1 MAHRFFLLYLV
12 GIPVTSAGLTVLN
25 HQQWYH
31 KMRGHRT
38 HTEVRDSALIWP
50 LTVPLLTW
58 GLLSSTPNYFLEEM
72 YYKKKKGL

>member
-1 MAHRFFLLYLV
+1 MALKFAIIYLV

-25 HQQWYH
+25 HQQWYN
-31 KMRGHRT
+31 KMKGHFYE
-38 HTEVRDSALIWP
+38 TELRDSALIWP
-50 LTVPLLTW
+50 IAVPLLTW